1 MASQSVD
8 RRRCLSCNRW
18 GGARAPG
25 AEPGTVEYD
34 EDNDR
39 GPCQEGPW
47 HGSSRRG
54 PRNACGQWLMWVA
67 LAPVADA
74 SGAAAPGAV
83 SSGPAPPQSPNP

>member
-1 MASQSVD
+1 MASQSAE

-18 GGARAPG
+18 GGERTPG
-25 AEPGTVEYD
+25 STPDTVDYD

-54 PRNACGQWLMWVA
+54 PRNACGQWVRWIA
-67 LAPVADA
+67 LAPPTLPPAL
-74 SGAAAPGAV
+74 P
-83 SSGPAPPQSPNP
+83 PAPETGDNPAR